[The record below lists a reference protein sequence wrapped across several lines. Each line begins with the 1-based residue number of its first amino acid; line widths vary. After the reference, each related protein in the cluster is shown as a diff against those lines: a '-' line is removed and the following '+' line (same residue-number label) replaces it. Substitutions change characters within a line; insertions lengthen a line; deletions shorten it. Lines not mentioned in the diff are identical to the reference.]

1 MKKSNLLKAIIES
14 TSIVSLL
21 WWVAIS
27 MAPPTLAQSDPDLS
41 YNGAKIY
48 KDAKNNIYFIPQPR
62 WGTTVEYKN
71 VQISKNT
78 TSDTCGL
85 TKVAFSSNSSTFPT
99 TVSFNSGSDTISS
112 IAEVPKNSYKCVNGA
127 PVWKN
132 IPAQTSVFQVVTRN
146 GGTVLSRTIYYPASR
161 TGGASK
167 HGVVAYSAGIRKKY
181 KLNDCGFAYVSGVA
195 NSSKRT
201 SSQLSIDDDDIDL
214 ATLPLNPTPPTCFG
228 RKLYQGSLVAPTL
241 NGSSIYRT
249 GKAIY
254 LVGLTPNSLNTV
266 NYSKSETNTLALDDP
281 SCGLFAMK
289 LDPALTTIKIDGVE
303 TAVPTNNV
311 DFDCRYKTLLPPAN
325 TLVRYSGQRYYYRT
339 SNLNKKTLAI
349 TTEVTGKVSKKIPVN
364 KCGFAV
370 IPIVNTSKGKG
381 GSSEYGGKVSING
394 SALYKIDSLPL
405 ANSDIK
411 CVGNVAYKSAA
422 FGVAIG
428 LPPTD
433 VVPSSVRAD
442 APPPPEPDP
451 PEEEEI

>member
-1 MKKSNLLKAIIES
+1 MKKSNLFRAMLES

-21 WWVAIS
+21 WWVSLSI
-27 MAPPTLAQSDPDLS
+27 APPTVAQTPPDLS

-48 KDAKNNIYFIPQPR
+48 KDAKNNVYFMPYPR

-78 TSDTCGL
+78 TSHGCGFV
-85 TKVAFSSNSSTFPT
+85 K
-99 TVSFNSGSDTISS
+99 VSFNIDSSTIPATISFNNSSDTVSS
-112 IAEVPKNSYKCVNGA
+112 IAEVPKNSYKCANGA

-132 IPAQTSVFQVVTRN
+132 IPAQISVFQVVTRN
-146 GGTVLSRTIYYPASR
+146 GGTVLSRAIYYPASR

-195 NSSKRT
+195 NSSKKT

-214 ATLPLNPTPPTCFG
+214 ATLPLNPTPPTCFS
-228 RKLYQGSLVAPTL
+228 RKLYLGSPVPPTL

-254 LVGLTPNSLNTV
+254 FVGLTPNSLNVV
-266 NYSKSETNTLALDDP
+266 NYSKSETKTLDLNDP
-281 SCGLFAMK
+281 SCGLFSIK
-289 LDPALTTIKIDGVE
+289 LDPALTTIKIEGVE
-303 TAVPTNNV
+303 TSIPTNNV

-325 TLVRYSGQRYYYRT
+325 TLIGYWGRYYYRT
-339 SNLNKKTLAI
+339 ADLNKKTLTI
-349 TTEVTGKVSKKIPVN
+349 TTEITGNISKRIPVN

-370 IPIVNTSKGKG
+370 IPIVNTSKGKAG
-381 GSSEYGGKVSING
+381 RSEYGGKVSING

-411 CVGNVAYKSAA
+411 CVGNIAYKSAA
-422 FGVAIG
+422 FGVATG
-428 LPPTD
+428 LPPND

-442 APPPPEPDP
+442 APPAPEPDP
-451 PEEEEI
+451 PEEEE